1 MHDVKHRQTV
11 DTGRYTEGQSIESQV
26 RSPYTFHMRL
36 KPSIFPKNCIS
47 PARSSHLAVAGFSLI
62 EVLVAIIILS
72 IGMLGAVGM
81 QAAAMQSNKE
91 TRNQSVAASF
101 ARELADKM
109 RGNHAVAIKSAAA
122 DNPYLIAETTLTGT
136 GSFVAPTENC
146 FTTACS
152 SAAAVAIWDMADWK
166 NRVQNALPDP
176 KIKVCLDKA
185 PFAADGTAKWACTD
199 DGDITVLKMAWT
211 STSTDGKLQF
221 TSGNIRPLIIVPL
234 TAGTP
239 N

>member
-1 MHDVKHRQTV
+1 MFPTV
-11 DTGRYTEGQSIESQV
+11 INCENPYDSRAPLTHGTQS
-26 RSPYTFHMRL
+26 
-36 KPSIFPKNCIS
+36 
-47 PARSSHLAVAGFSLI
+47 GFSLI
-62 EVLVAIIILS
+62 EVLISIVILS
-72 IGMLGAVGM
+72 IGMLGAAGM

-109 RGNHAVAIKSAAA
+109 RGNHRVAIKSAAA
-122 DNPYLIAETTLTGT
+122 DNPYLIAETLTLTGT
-136 GSFVAPTENC
+136 ATFVAPTENC
-146 FTTACS
+146 FTTACPS
-152 SAAAVAIWDMADWK
+152 PAAVATWDMADWK

-176 KIKVCLDKA
+176 KIRVCFDKT
-185 PFAADGTAKWACTD
+185 PFAADGTAQWACTN

-211 STSTDGKLQF
+211 GTSTDGKLQ
-221 TSGNIRPLIIVPL
+221 TSSNIRPLIIVPL

>member
-1 MHDVKHRQTV
+1 MSS
-11 DTGRYTEGQSIESQV
+11 YTYHMNFTAL
-26 RSPYTFHMRL
+26 RSPETCYA
-36 KPSIFPKNCIS
+36 
-47 PARSSHLAVAGFSLI
+47 PATTSAEAGFSLI

>member
-1 MHDVKHRQTV
+1 MIPIVVNRANPYDSRAPLIHRT
-11 DTGRYTEGQSIESQV
+11 QS
-26 RSPYTFHMRL
+26 
-36 KPSIFPKNCIS
+36 
-47 PARSSHLAVAGFSLI
+47 GFSLI
-62 EVLVAIIILS
+62 EVLISIVILS
-72 IGMLGAVGM
+72 IGMLGAAGM

-109 RGNHAVAIKSAAA
+109 RGNHRVAIKSAAA
-122 DNPYLIAETTLTGT
+122 DNPYLIAETALTGT
-136 GSFVAPTENC
+136 ASFVAPTENC

-152 SAAAVAIWDMADWK
+152 SAAAVATWDMADWK

-176 KIKVCLDKA
+176 KIKICFDKT
-185 PFAADGTAKWACTD
+185 PFADDGTAQWACTN

-211 STSTDGKLQF
+211 STSTDGKLQ

>member
-1 MHDVKHRQTV
+1 MFQIVINRANSYDSRAPLIHRT
-11 DTGRYTEGQSIESQV
+11 QS
-26 RSPYTFHMRL
+26 
-36 KPSIFPKNCIS
+36 
-47 PARSSHLAVAGFSLI
+47 GFSLV
-62 EVLVAIIILS
+62 EVLISIVILS
-72 IGMLGAVGM
+72 IGMLGAAGM
-81 QAAAMQSNKE
+81 QAAAMQANKE

-109 RGNHAVAIKSAAA
+109 RGNSVVAIKSAAA

-136 GSFVAPTENC
+136 ATFVAPTENC

-152 SAAAVAIWDMADWK
+152 SAAAVASWDMADWK

-176 KIKVCLDKA
+176 KIKICFDKT
-185 PFAADGTAKWACTD
+185 PFATDGTAQWLCTN

-211 STSTDGKLQF
+211 GTSTDGKLQ
-221 TSGNIRPLIIVPL
+221 TSSNIRPLIIVPL

>member
-1 MHDVKHRQTV
+1 MSS
-11 DTGRYTEGQSIESQV
+11 YTCHMNITAL
-26 RSPYTFHMRL
+26 RSLETCYE
-36 KPSIFPKNCIS
+36 
-47 PARSSHLAVAGFSLI
+47 PATTSAEAGFSLI

-109 RGNHAVAIKSAAA
+109 RANHGIAIKSAAA
-122 DNPYLIAETTLTGT
+122 DNPYLFAEPPLKGT
-136 GSFVAPTENC
+136 ATFVAPTENC

-152 SAAAVAIWDMADWK
+152 NATAVATWDMADWK

-176 KIKVCLDKA
+176 KIKVCFDKT
-185 PFAADGTAKWACTD
+185 PFAADGTARWACTD

-221 TSGNIRPLIIVPL
+221 TSGDIRPLIIVPL

>member
-1 MHDVKHRQTV
+1 MSS
-11 DTGRYTEGQSIESQV
+11 YTC
-26 RSPYTFHMRL
+26 HMVLTLPLSSKTRCASAPL
-36 KPSIFPKNCIS
+36 PS
-47 PARSSHLAVAGFSLI
+47 PAEAGFSLI

-91 TRNQSVAASF
+91 TRNQSVATSF
-101 ARELADKM
+101 ARELAEKM
-109 RGNHAVAIKSAAA
+109 RGNHTVAIKSAAA

-136 GSFVAPTENC
+136 AAFVAPTENC
-146 FTTACS
+146 FTIACS
-152 SAAAVAIWDMADWK
+152 SAAAVASWDMADWK

-176 KIKVCLDKA
+176 KIRVCFDKA
-185 PFAADGTAKWACTD
+185 PFAADGTAQWACTD

>member
-1 MHDVKHRQTV
+1 MFLTVINRENPYDSRAPLNHRA
-11 DTGRYTEGQSIESQV
+11 QS
-26 RSPYTFHMRL
+26 
-36 KPSIFPKNCIS
+36 
-47 PARSSHLAVAGFSLI
+47 GFSLI
-62 EVLVAIIILS
+62 EVLISIIILS

-109 RGNHAVAIKSAAA
+109 RGNHRVAIKSAAA
-122 DNPYLIAETTLTGT
+122 DNPYLIAETLTLTGT
-136 GSFVAPTENC
+136 ATFVAPTENC

-152 SAAAVAIWDMADWK
+152 SAVAVASWDMADWK
-166 NRVQNALPDP
+166 NRVQNALPNP
-176 KIKVCLDKA
+176 KIRVCFDKT
-185 PFAADGTAKWACTD
+185 PFMADGTAQWACTN
-199 DGDITVLKMAWT
+199 DGDIIVLKMAWT
-211 STSTDGKLQF
+211 STSTNGKSQL
-221 TSGNIRPLIIVPL
+221 TSGDLRPLIIVPL

>member
-1 MHDVKHRQTV
+1 MNFTAL
-11 DTGRYTEGQSIESQV
+11 
-26 RSPYTFHMRL
+26 RSPETCYA
-36 KPSIFPKNCIS
+36 
-47 PARSSHLAVAGFSLI
+47 PAPLPNSAEAGFSLI

-91 TRNQSVAASF
+91 TRNQSVATSF

-109 RGNHAVAIKSAAA
+109 RGNSVVAIKSAAG
-122 DNPYLIAETTLTGT
+122 DNPYLIAETLEGT
-136 GSFVAPTENC
+136 KAFVAPTENC

-152 SAAAVAIWDMADWK
+152 SAAAVATWDMADWK

-176 KIKVCLDKA
+176 KIRVCFDKA
-185 PFAADGTAKWACTD
+185 PFAADGTAQWACTD

>member
-1 MHDVKHRQTV
+1 MSS
-11 DTGRYTEGQSIESQV
+11 YTCHMALTPSLSPETCYAPAPLPYSAQS
-26 RSPYTFHMRL
+26 
-36 KPSIFPKNCIS
+36 
-47 PARSSHLAVAGFSLI
+47 GFSLI

-91 TRNQSVAASF
+91 TRNQSVATSF

-109 RGNHAVAIKSAAA
+109 RGNHTVAIKSAAA

-136 GSFVAPTENC
+136 AVFEAPTENC

-152 SAAAVAIWDMADWK
+152 SAAAVASWDMADWK

-176 KIKVCLDKA
+176 KIRVCFDKA
-185 PFAADGTAKWACTD
+185 PFAADGMAQWACTD

-211 STSTDGKLQF
+211 STGTDGKLQF

>member
-1 MHDVKHRQTV
+1 MFQIVINRANPYDSRAPLIHRT
-11 DTGRYTEGQSIESQV
+11 QS
-26 RSPYTFHMRL
+26 
-36 KPSIFPKNCIS
+36 
-47 PARSSHLAVAGFSLI
+47 GFSLI
-62 EVLVAIIILS
+62 EVMISIVILS
-72 IGMLGAVGM
+72 IGMLGAAGM

-109 RGNHAVAIKSAAA
+109 RGNSVVAIKSAAA
-122 DNPYLIAETTLTGT
+122 DNPYLTGT
-136 GSFVAPTENC
+136 ATFVAPTENC

-152 SAAAVAIWDMADWK
+152 SAAAVANWDMADWK
-166 NRVQNALPDP
+166 SRVQNALPDP
-176 KIKVCLDKA
+176 KIRVCFDRT
-185 PFAADGTAKWACTD
+185 PFATDGTAQWACTN

-211 STSTDGKLQF
+211 STGTDGKLQ
-221 TSGNIRPLIIVPL
+221 TSSNIRPLIIVPL

>member
-1 MHDVKHRQTV
+1 M
-11 DTGRYTEGQSIESQV
+11 S
-26 RSPYTFHMRL
+26 F
-36 KPSIFPKNCIS
+36 KPLIFQENCTA
-47 PARSSHLAVAGFSLI
+47 PARLSHLAQAGFSLI

-122 DNPYLIAETTLTGT
+122 DNPYLLAETTLTGT
-136 GSFVAPTENC
+136 ATFVAPTENC

-152 SAAAVAIWDMADWK
+152 NAAAVATWDMADWQ
-166 NRVQNALPDP
+166 NRVQNTLPDP
-176 KIKVCLDKA
+176 KIKVCFDKT
-185 PFAADGTAKWACTD
+185 PFAADGTAQWACTD

-221 TSGNIRPLIIVPL
+221 TGGDIRPLIIVPL